1 MLLNLTALR
10 SWWTVCLLL
19 FATIAFA
26 QQKTVTGKVTD
37 ANNAPVAGATVSVK
51 GGNTATQTNATGDF
65 SILVPGNNAV
75 LSVTFVGFEPR
86 DVAVGNQTNLA
97 IGLVASSSNLNEVV
111 VTGYTSQ
118 QRRNIVG
125 AVASVSGAKLAA
137 VQSGNAEQ
145 QFQGRV
151 PGMTVITSGQPGTTS
166 QVRIRGFG
174 SFSNNEPLY
183 IVDGIPT
190 TNIDFINGNDIENT
204 TVLKD
209 AGSASIYGARA
220 AAGVIIVTTKK
231 GKANGKLNVQYD
243 MSYGYTFPGK
253 GLDLLT
259 PQQQADLTWEALKA
273 AGQTT
278 THPQY
283 GSGATPV
290 LPDYLKVG
298 SEAGLSGL
306 SATDP
311 RLDPAKFNTNF
322 EKGAVYQVIRAN
334 KAGTNWY
341 DELTEVNP
349 IQNHTLALSGGNELA
364 RYYAGFSLYDEKG
377 TVINT
382 YLKRYG
388 LRLNTEFNIKNRV
401 RIGENFQFTFRENP
415 NIGFFP
421 ASENQILFSLTINPL
436 IPVYDEGGGFAGT
449 TASGFNNS
457 TNPIASRVRSKD
469 NKGYASNIFGNIYA
483 EVDLIKGLT
492 FRTNFGGNFFQFQ
505 NRFITYRTYENSE
518 NVSSNTFGE
527 QGGNGGGWT
536 WTNTLRYQKEIGDHS
551 ITALGGIEAIKDGYF
566 RFLSGQ
572 GLNPFSLSPTYLTL
586 TNTDPSGRAL
596 NSGGNPLRKLYSQFA
611 KVDYQFKDKYLLTA
625 LVRRD
630 GSSVFGEEN
639 KYGVFPAI
647 SAGWRITEENFL
659 KDVDWITE
667 LKIRG
672 GWGIMGNE
680 RPVGSANRFN
690 SIGGGPGSTYYD
702 LSGTNTSTLPGIA
715 FTGLGNPN
723 AKWEDNT
730 TINIGFDGTFFNNKL
745 DVIFD
750 WYTRETTDLLYN
762 PELPATLGTAA
773 APVVNIGGMKNTGI
787 DMMFTYR
794 GNAGPV
800 RFETDLIF
808 TKYKNEIVKIAAG
821 VLNFDRSFS
830 GRIGGGFVRNAVGQ
844 PVSSFF
850 GYRVLGLFQSAAEV
864 AASATQTGAAPG
876 RFKYEDVN
884 GDKVIN
890 ANDRTYIGNPNP
902 DFTYGFNAKVF
913 ISNFDLE
920 ALFYG
925 VQGGEVL
932 NFTKW
937 FTDFYPSFAGI
948 GKSARV
954 LNAWTP
960 TNTNTDIPRF
970 ENVSNAS
977 TNGELNSYYVEKG
990 SYFRLRSLKL
1000 GYNVSPGMLRRV
1012 GIDKLRLFVQGT
1024 NLFTATKYT
1033 GTDPEVSGVDTNF
1046 GVDIGNY
1053 PVNRQALVGLSLGF

>member
-1 MLLNLTALR
+1 MLLKLTALR
-10 SWWTVCLLL
+10 SWWTACLLL

-26 QQKTVTGKVTD
+26 QQRTISGKVTD
-37 ANNAPVAGATVSVK
+37 ANNAPVAGATVAVK
-51 GGNTATQTNATGDF
+51 GANVATQTNAQGDF
-65 SILVPGNNAV
+65 SLSVPGNNSV
-75 LSVTFVGFEPR
+75 LVISYVGFEQR
-86 DVAVGNQTNLA
+86 EVAVGSQSAVAINLT
-97 IGLVASSSNLNEVV
+97 ASSSNLNEVV

-125 AVASVSGAKLAA
+125 AVATVSGAKLSA

-151 PGMTVITSGQPGTTS
+151 PGLTVITTGQPGTTS

-243 MSYGYTFPGK
+243 LSYGYTVPGK
-253 GLDLLT
+253 GVDLLS
-259 PQQQADLTWEALKA
+259 PQQQADLTKEALLA
-273 AGQTT
+273 AGQVA

-283 GSGATPV
+283 GTGTFV

-298 SEAGLSGL
+298 GSFGLSGL
-306 SATDP
+306 AANDP
-311 RLDPAKFNTNF
+311 RLDPALFNTNF
-322 EKGAVYQVIRAN
+322 EKGAIYQVIRAN
-334 KAGTNWY
+334 KAGTDWY

-349 IQNHTLALSGGNELA
+349 IQNHTLAISGGNEMA
-364 RYYAGFSLYDEKG
+364 KYYAGFSLYDEKG

-388 LRLNTEFNIKNRV
+388 LRLNTEFNVKNRV
-401 RIGENFQFTFRENP
+401 RIGQNFQFTFRENP

-421 ASENQILFSLTINPL
+421 ASENSILFALTINPL

-449 TASGFNNS
+449 TAQGFNNS
-457 TNPIASRVRSKD
+457 NNPIAGRIRSKD

-483 EVDLIKGLT
+483 EADLTKDLT
-492 FRTNFGGNFFQFQ
+492 FRTSWGGNFFQFQ

-518 NVSSNTFGE
+518 NTNNNTFGE

-536 WTNTLRYQKEIGDHS
+536 WTNTLRYVKVFGDHS
-551 ITALGGIEAIKDGYF
+551 LTALGGIEAIKDGYF
-566 RFLSGQ
+566 RFLGGT

-586 TNTDPSGRAL
+586 TNTDPTGRSL

-611 KVDYQFKDKYLLTA
+611 KVDYQYKDKYLLTA

-630 GSSVFGEEN
+630 GSSVFGEED
-639 KYGVFPAI
+639 KYGVFPAV

-659 KDVDWITE
+659 NNVSWMNE

-690 SIGGGPGSTYYD
+690 SIGGGPGATYYD
-702 LSGTNTSTLPGIA
+702 LGGTNTSTLPGIA
-715 FTGLGNPN
+715 VVGLGNPN

-730 TINIGFDGTFFNNKL
+730 TVNIGFDGTFFNNKL

-750 WYTRETTDLLYN
+750 WYTRTTSDLLYN
-762 PELPATLGTAA
+762 PELPATLGTSAP
-773 APVVNIGGMKNTGI
+773 PVVNIGEMKNTGI
-787 DMMFTYR
+787 DMMITYK

-808 TKYKNEIVKIAAG
+808 TKYKNSIEKIADG
-821 VLNFDRSFS
+821 VLNFDRTFS
-830 GRIGGGFVRNAVGQ
+830 GRIGGGFVRNAVGE

-850 GYRVLGLFQSAAEV
+850 GYKVIGLFQTAAEV
-864 AASATQTGAAPG
+864 AAAPTQAGAGIG
-876 RFKYEDVN
+876 RFRYEDVN
-884 GDKVIN
+884 GDKAITS
-890 ANDRTYIGNPNP
+890 ADRDYIGNPNP

-913 ISNFDLE
+913 IKSFDLE

-932 NFTKW
+932 NFTRW

-948 GKSARV
+948 GKSTRV
-954 LNAWTP
+954 LDAWTP
-960 TNTNTDIPRF
+960 TNTSATIPRF

-990 SYFRLRSLKL
+990 SYFRLRSLKI
-1000 GYNVSPGMLRRV
+1000 GYNVSPAMIRRA
-1012 GIDKLRLFVQGT
+1012 GLEKLRFFIQGT

-1053 PVNRQALVGLSLGF
+1053 PVNRQFLVGLSLAF